1 MTEKIR
7 ISGGREPLRK
17 KPKFGVKLAETKIKE
32 FYSLIE
38 KNMTFCKS
46 LMFDHFMGQKSV
58 SEETLFQITKLYSN
72 SYLFKDYLDVIIPPK
87 KLDIEGLY
95 SLETEEVQNVT
106 KCIICLIEAKQE
118 LHASGISLVIQ

>member
-1 MTEKIR
+1 
-7 ISGGREPLRK
+7 LRK